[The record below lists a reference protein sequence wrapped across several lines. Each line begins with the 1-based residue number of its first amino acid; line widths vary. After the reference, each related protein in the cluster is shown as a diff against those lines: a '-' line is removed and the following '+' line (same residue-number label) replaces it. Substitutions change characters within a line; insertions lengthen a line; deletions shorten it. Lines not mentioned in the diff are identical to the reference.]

1 MSRFIV
7 LGQNPPNPMK
17 NFIPAVAV
25 LISTTI
31 LVNSCAVSKNS
42 NDSQNSALKNVNEA
56 SATCFVQLNDGSIK
70 QFSTLK
76 LVTGVLATPHLVAD
90 GKVVINSKDIIAYQH
105 DKHYAVSAKI
115 LTSTKS
121 AAVSVETLP
130 GFAVKVVSGKLN
142 VYCRKFYNGANTS
155 NEYFLQDG
163 SDGYI
168 VAYTKDV
175 LISMLKDDMNA
186 TAFFKSKTKV
196 SPISKKMLTAVEI
209 YNKGQMMTKN

>member
-1 MSRFIV
+1 
-7 LGQNPPNPMK
+7 MK

-25 LISTTI
+25 LLSTTI
-31 LVNSCAVSKNS
+31 LANSCAVSNNS
-42 NDSQNSALKNVNEA
+42 VAPQNSAVQNVNEA

-76 LVTGVLATPHLVAD
+76 LVTGVFATPHLLGD
-90 GKVVINSKDIIAYQH
+90 GKAVINSKDIIAYQN
-105 DKHYAVSAKI
+105 DKHYAVSSKI

-121 AAVSVETLP
+121 ATVSVETLP

-142 VYCRKFYNGANTS
+142 VYCRKFYNGANST

-168 VAYTKDV
+168 VSYTKDV

-196 SPISKKMLTAVEI
+196 SPTSKKMLTAVEI